1 MTKSSH
7 TIGIEINPKLLG
19 VFFADRIGD
28 TLRMF
33 CFYTNNAI
41 SQFDVPAA
49 ENQDNL
55 RAIFSKFQM
64 EETCTSIIMEEAVQG
79 RIYLKHDDRH
89 WSYTML
95 KSPVNTM
102 PPLNADLAE
111 LDWTIVWRTQD
122 LEVLRFGL
130 PGDAEHCYAIRTQI
144 SEADSHRL
152 MKNSNAFTQPV
163 SPRRKKSRRWLYVNL
178 AAAALV
184 VSIVIGAA
192 IIQTVRENN
201 HPPVQT
207 GAASF
212 APAPAAG
219 YYLLSNHQISGPY
232 ALKVIAD
239 MKNGGLLGAGTMFR
253 AENSAD
259 WSKLEE
265 LPLNSKSK

>member
-33 CFYTNNAI
+33 CFYTNAAI

-49 ENQDNL
+49 ENMDNL

-79 RIYLKHDDRH
+79 RIYLKQGDQH

-102 PPLNADLAE
+102 PPLNANLAE
-111 LDWTIVWRTQD
+111 LDWTVVWRTQE

-144 SEADSHRL
+144 SESDSHRL
-152 MKNSNAFTQPV
+152 MKSSNAFTQPV
-163 SPRRKKSRRWLYVNL
+163 SPGRKKSRRWLYVNL
-178 AAAALV
+178 AAAALI
-184 VSIVIGAA
+184 VSVAIGAA
-192 IIQTVRENN
+192 VIETIKENN
-201 HPPVQT
+201 R
-207 GAASF
+207 
-212 APAPAAG
+212 APAPVAASSFTPSPTSG

-232 ALKVIAD
+232 SLKSITD
-239 MKNGGLLGAGTMFR
+239 MKAGGLVGAGTMFR
-253 AENSAD
+253 PENTAD

-265 LPLNSKSK
+265 LPLTPKSK